1 MKKKELKEINKLKIT
16 EILGSVST
24 YGAEDYSSS
33 QEIKGHIFDY
43 IGELLK
49 DNNSINVKVSIKDNE
64 DVDWKS
70 RAHFTKIFDDEIKYC
85 KDKYELTRNDI
96 AFLKSLGEF
105 LFWETNVLVDL
116 NNKPLNQKSLAY
128 LLEVNP
134 KTIQRNMNSLEY
146 KKCIFSIPYGNE
158 TFYVVNPF
166 LLYKGAKINML
177 IPALFTEM
185 GYEQES
191 KSSR

>member
-16 EILGSVST
+16 EILSSVTT
-24 YGAEDYSSS
+24 YGEECYSSS
-33 QEIKGHIFDY
+33 QEIRTHLCEY
-43 IGELLK
+43 IGEL
-49 DNNSINVKVSIKDNE
+49 IKDNDSVNINFSVKDKE

-85 KDKYELTRNDI
+85 KEKYELSRNDI
-96 AFLKSLGEF
+96 AFLKSLSEF
-105 LFWETNVLVDL
+105 LFWETNVLVDT
-116 NNKPLNQKSLAY
+116 NNKPLNQKMLAD
-128 LLEVNP
+128 LLEVSP
-134 KTIQRNMNSLEY
+134 KTVQRNMKILES

-166 LLYKGAKINML
+166 LLYKGSKINML

-185 GYEQES
+185 GYEQKS
-191 KSSR
+191 AKSS